1 MKRVFGFVWVLIFV
15 VVSSN
20 CFADSAI
27 EVLKNSAF
35 DDSGVTVNEALGKI
49 FKNAQWRQGKVNDS
63 GVVTVKLFG
72 EIVDPGSGD
81 SVYGSITFLVD
92 LLDDSW
98 RIIEFSEGRGI
109 DRKIYNSQSD
119 IEDGMIALRS
129 MYRELFSR

>member
-1 MKRVFGFVWVLIFV
+1 MKRVFGFVWVLIFI

-35 DDSGVTVNEALGKI
+35 DDSGVTVDEVFGMI

-72 EIVDPGSGD
+72 DVVDPEGGD
-81 SVYGSITFLVD
+81 SGYGSITFLVD

-98 RIIEFSEGRGI
+98 QVTELSDGRGI
-109 DRKIYNSQSD
+109 DRRVFNNRSEIKD
-119 IEDGMIALRS
+119 ELTALRR